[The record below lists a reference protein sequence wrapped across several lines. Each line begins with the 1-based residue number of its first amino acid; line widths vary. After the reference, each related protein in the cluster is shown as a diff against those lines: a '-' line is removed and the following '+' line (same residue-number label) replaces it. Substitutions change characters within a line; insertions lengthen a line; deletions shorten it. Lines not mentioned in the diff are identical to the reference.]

1 MANGLNNLASE
12 IEIAQAQRSA
22 LLVMSDHV
30 ATLDASDHRLPAS
43 TAATPAPAP
52 QAVVEMI
59 EHVAEPAPDIQ
70 FSASRERSAALHL
83 VNVKEVVEKA
93 ARHRF
98 EALQLL
104 KAVEGVTDTS
114 QLDELDRRIARAS
127 KQLDRIVGKR

>member
-1 MANGLNNLASE
+1 
-12 IEIAQAQRSA
+12 
-22 LLVMSDHV
+22 
-30 ATLDASDHRLPAS
+30 
-43 TAATPAPAP
+43 
-52 QAVVEMI
+52 MI